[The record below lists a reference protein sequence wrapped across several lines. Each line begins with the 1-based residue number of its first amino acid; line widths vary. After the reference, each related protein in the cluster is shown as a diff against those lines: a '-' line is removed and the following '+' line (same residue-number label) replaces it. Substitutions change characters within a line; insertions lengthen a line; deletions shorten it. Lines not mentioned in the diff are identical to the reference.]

1 MKITPSMIEAGVAA
15 LARIKRQHPVD
26 ASVVAAVFSAMH
38 SAMEGE
44 QKRMAGIVTTK
55 PYEHQDWPAWRYG
68 PNGEAA
74 TFDRAEDVP
83 EGWSDISVAATVY
96 SGVHATNDVRREQ
109 AMLHAARA
117 PRKPGRPPK
126 VKTDAATAVP

>member
-38 SAMEGE
+38 SAMEAE

-55 PYEHQDWPAWRYG
+55 PYEHQDWPAWRSG
-68 PNGEAA
+68 PNGESRI
-74 TFDRAEDVP
+74 FDRPEDVP
-83 EGWSDISVAATVY
+83 EGWGAATNI
-96 SGVHATNDVRREQ
+96 ATPVEK
-109 AMLHAARA
+109 
-117 PRKPGRPPK
+117 RKPGRPPN
-126 VKTDAATAVP
+126 VKTDAAAAVP

>member
-1 MKITPSMIEAGVAA
+1 MKITPWMIEAGVAA

-38 SAMEGE
+38 SAMEAE

-68 PNGEAA
+68 PNGEALI
-74 TFDRAEDVP
+74 FGRPEDVP
-83 EGWSDISVAATVY
+83 EGWTEAGATADSV
-96 SGVHATNDVRREQ
+96 EK
-109 AMLHAARA
+109 
-117 PRKPGRPPK
+117 RKPGRPPK